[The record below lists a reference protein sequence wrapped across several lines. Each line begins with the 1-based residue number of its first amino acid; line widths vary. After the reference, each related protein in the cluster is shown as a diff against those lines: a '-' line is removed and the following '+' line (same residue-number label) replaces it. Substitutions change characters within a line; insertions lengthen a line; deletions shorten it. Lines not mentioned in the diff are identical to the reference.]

1 MRKFIDAEKEKLK
14 KDSTDHTMA
23 MENILRHLQNFI
35 QTLIVE
41 VATKDSPESLAHA
54 VKGLVAIDDFV
65 KKNIDISVQMKDRVQ
80 LLESAIEVYDK
91 NKALAEKTLEE
102 NDRKFRKIGEKP
114 EGIRQTRNV
123 KKDIDLY
130 IEQEDDQEQDS

>member
-14 KDSTDHTMA
+14 KDSIDHSMA

-41 VATKDSPESLAHA
+41 VATKDSPESLVHA
-54 VKGLVAIDDFV
+54 VKGLVAIDDFI
-65 KKNIDISVQMKDRVQ
+65 KKNIDMSVQMKDRVQ

-123 KKDIDLY
+123 KKNIDLY